1 MLRARDD
8 HVLGACNV
16 LELALHTARLVRRP
30 HVLEAKLGRKERAV
44 GREGVRIDVDHAWAS
59 MVDLK
64 RPLWAHFWL
73 RAALLEQSM
82 P

>member
-16 LELALHTARLVRRP
+16 LELALRTARLVRRP
-30 HVLEAKLGRKERAV
+30 HVLEAKLGRKERA
-44 GREGVRIDVDHAWAS
+44 GCREGVRIDVHHAWAS
-59 MVDLK
+59 MVGLE
-64 RPLWAHFWL
+64 RRLWAHFWL
-73 RAALLEQSM
+73 RVVMLEQVI